1 MVEQQQQER
10 SSGLAALAALSL
22 AGWFVLYGLLWYAW
36 TPMYRSTCSPGDD
49 MCGLEFVGPGLLF
62 TGTGALLGFAAWLG
76 ATVRA
81 VRGREV
87 LSALSIGLLLPVALV
102 DATLVGHH
110 AVGSVGFAGSWALY
124 SVVSTTLL
132 ATSVTRRQTT
142 RRLVAVAGVVLAVA
156 LLVASN
162 LVDS

>member
-22 AGWFVLYGLLWYAW
+22 VGWFALYGLLWYAW
-36 TPMYRSTCSPGDD
+36 SPMYRSTCSPGND
-49 MCGLEFVGPGLLF
+49 MCGFEFVGPGFLF
-62 TGTGALLGFAAWLG
+62 TGTGAFLGVAAWLG

-87 LSALSIGLLLPVALV
+87 LSALCIGLLLPVALV
-102 DATLVGHH
+102 DATRVGRY
-110 AVGSVGFAGSWALY
+110 ANGSLAFAGSLALY
-124 SVVSTTLL
+124 SVISATLL

-142 RRLVAVAGVVLAVA
+142 RRVVAVAGLVLAVA